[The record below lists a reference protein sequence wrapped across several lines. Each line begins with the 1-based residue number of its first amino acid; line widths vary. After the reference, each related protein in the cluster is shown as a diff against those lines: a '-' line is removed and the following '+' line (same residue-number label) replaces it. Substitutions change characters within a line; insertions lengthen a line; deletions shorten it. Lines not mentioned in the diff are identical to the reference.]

1 MFDQG
6 LYVFL
11 MRLRSPATIEVGALG
26 RFVFPAG
33 WYAYT
38 GQAKRALKKR
48 VERHWAVKK
57 NVRWHIDYLSTAP
70 DSEPVGAV
78 VVPLGVLE
86 ECELNRLVGLVV
98 RGPSP
103 APGFGA
109 SDCREK
115 CPAHLWFSV
124 SPISLLT
131 LARVHKQ
138 AAVLMP
144 GADFEL
150 EQLHSLGESDLS

>member
-11 MRLRSPATIEVGALG
+11 MRLKSPATIEVGALG

-38 GQAKRALKKR
+38 GSAKRSLKKR

-57 NVRWHIDYLSTAP
+57 TVRWHIDYLSTAP

-78 VVPLGVLE
+78 IVPLDAMD
-86 ECELNRLVGLVV
+86 ECALNRLVGQVV

-109 SDCREK
+109 GDCRAK

-124 SPISLLT
+124 SAISLLT
-131 LARVHKQ
+131 LARVHPR

-144 GADFEL
+144 GADFGL
-150 EQLHSLGESDLS
+150 EQLHLLGEIDSP